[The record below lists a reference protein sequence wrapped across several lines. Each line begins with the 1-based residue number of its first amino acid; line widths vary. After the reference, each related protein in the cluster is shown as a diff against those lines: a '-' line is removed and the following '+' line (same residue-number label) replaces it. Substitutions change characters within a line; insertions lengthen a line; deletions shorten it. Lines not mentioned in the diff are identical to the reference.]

1 MLLGRHLIDPI
12 ARIYF
17 DSDEG
22 GGGAGGGED
31 TGDGGTGNANTG
43 GDGGGGTGDDK
54 RFTQADLDRIVGD
67 RAKRASEAATAKLL
81 QDLGFEK
88 SEDLQA
94 AVEAQRKAEEEK
106 KTELEKLQDSLT
118 AAGDAKTKAEQERD
132 AARTE
137 RDGIL
142 VRHAIEL
149 KAVELGFANPRDAYE
164 LLLVG
169 ESLGEV
175 EISEAGEVTGFE
187 KALEELAK
195 SGRLP
200 VKGSSP
206 GAGLGTPPRKSPGKQ
221 TPVKEEPAPVPIIRL

>member
-1 MLLGRHLIDPI
+1 MFFNRHLINPV

-31 TGDGGTGNANTG
+31 PGDGGTGNANTG
-43 GDGGGGTGDDK
+43 GDGGGTGDDK
-54 RFTQADLDRIVGD
+54 KFSQSDLDRIVGD
-67 RAKRASEAATAKLL
+67 RAKRAAETATTKLL
-81 QDLGFEK
+81 QDLGYEK
-88 SEDLQA
+88 PEDLKA

-106 KTELEKLQDSLT
+106 KSELEKLQD
-118 AAGDAKTKAEQERD
+118 AQRKAEEKAAQSERERD
-132 AARTE
+132 EARTE

-149 KAVELGFANPRDAYE
+149 KAVELGFTNPRDAYE

-175 EISEAGEVTGFE
+175 EISEAGEVSGFE

-200 VKGSSP
+200 VKGQSP

-221 TPVKEEPAPVPIIRL
+221 TQVKEEPAPVPIIRL